1 VGSSEILHA
10 LILLLATVA
19 SVFLTAHGGIRRCP
33 ARVIPLLTWLIH
45 SIIFSGVVLVWRL
58 SGQAFLTPQLVN
70 SWSLSVRLHAVLA
83 VLMVAIW
90 EYYARG
96 RCDS

>member
-1 VGSSEILHA
+1 VGSSEILHV

-19 SVFLTAHGGIRRCP
+19 SVFLSARNGIRRCP

-45 SIIFSGVVLVWRL
+45 SIIFSGVVLEWHL

-83 VLMVAIW
+83 VLTMAIY
-90 EYYARG
+90 EYYRG
-96 RCDS
+96 ARCDS